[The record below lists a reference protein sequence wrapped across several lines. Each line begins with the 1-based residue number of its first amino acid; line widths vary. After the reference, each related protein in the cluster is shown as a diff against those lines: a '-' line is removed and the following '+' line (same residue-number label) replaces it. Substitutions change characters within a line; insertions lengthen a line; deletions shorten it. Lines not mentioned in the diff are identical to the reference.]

1 MGDALTKS
9 GVMHLDDNAE
19 SCTST
24 TTLPRCV
31 TGYSDASSL
40 REVCVGILYFFA
52 KNGTDAEELWIFL
65 LHLCVAGME
74 NRDEGNVSKL
84 K

>member
-1 MGDALTKS
+1 
-9 GVMHLDDNAE
+9 MHLDDNAVE
-19 SCTST
+19 MRDW
-24 TTLPRCV
+24 LFRRV
-31 TGYSDASSL
+31 LAAGG
-40 REVCVGILYFFA
+40 VCGILYFFA